1 MKGNEADRRVTSC
14 NHDKDHHVIHLAEP
28 AVNFLT
34 GIYRVIEGV
43 ALLNFVVETA
53 LQLAGIADY
62 IKKNH
67 CKNKNCQSSNV

>member
-34 GIYRVIEGV
+34 GIYRVING
-43 ALLNFVVETA
+43 
-53 LQLAGIADY
+53 AGC